1 MFRSVYVYFIE
12 TAPAPVNGYELNFEQ
27 DLNGTSDLIGLILNA
42 KELEERK
49 SYIKSF

>member
-12 TAPAPVNGYELNFEQ
+12 TAPVNGYELNFEQ